1 MRTRIDSIRSWR
13 ALRAGCL
20 VAALAVLVAA
30 CDDDDDFN
38 IGRNFG
44 RAVYGIDNTNNLIRF
59 GSLRPDRVTQR
70 GVISGLQPGEDIVG
84 IDFRPADGRLY
95 ALGSS
100 NRLYVVD
107 TIAASA
113 VQVGVGNFNPAL
125 DGTQFGIGFNPVAD
139 RLRVQSDS
147 TQNLRINPND
157 GTVAAVD
164 SPLAYAPGDAGA
176 GTIPRI
182 VGTAYTGSVN
192 PPPGTT
198 ILFSIDSNRDA
209 LVTVPDPNNGLLQT
223 VGGLGVNTTEQV
235 GFAIAGN
242 DGTALATL
250 TPDGTRRS
258 RLYEINLATGA
269 TTLIGTVG
277 HNNPLH
283 GIAVIP

>member
-1 MRTRIDSIRSWR
+1 MRTRTHSIRSWR

-30 CDDDDDFN
+30 CNDDDDFN

-59 GSLRPDRVTQR
+59 GSLRPDRVIQR
-70 GVISGLQPGEDIVG
+70 GVISGLQPGENIVG

-113 VQVGVGNFNPAL
+113 VQVGIGNFNPAL
-125 DGTQFGIGFNPVAD
+125 DGTMFGVGFNPVAD

-147 TQNLRINPND
+147 GQSLRINPND
-157 GTVAAVD
+157 GTVSAVD
-164 SPLAYAPGDAGA
+164 STLTYAPGDAGT
-176 GTIPRI
+176 GSIPRI

-192 PPPGTT
+192 PAPASTV
-198 ILFSIDSNRDA
+198 LFSIDSNRDA
-209 LVTVPDPNNGLLQT
+209 LVTLPDPNNGLLQT
-223 VGGLGVNTTEQV
+223 VGGLGVSTTEQV
-235 GFAIAGN
+235 GFTIAGN
-242 DGTALATL
+242 DGTAFATL
-250 TPDGTRRS
+250 TQEGTRRS
-258 RLYEINLATGA
+258 RLYEINLATGSA
-269 TTLIGTVG
+269 TLIGTVG
-277 HNNPLH
+277 HNNPIH
-283 GIAVIP
+283 GITVVP